1 MSQKIFDG
9 IFEGKTVLVT
19 GHTGFIGSWL
29 TLWLN
34 HLGANVI
41 GYSLNPPTNPSL
53 FDILN
58 FDNEVTNVIS
68 DIRDKDKLFET
79 VKKYEPEFV
88 FHLAAQSLVRY
99 SYENPLDTFEV
110 NVLGTANVLEVL
122 RFSPSVKVAL
132 IMTSDKCYDNKINDH
147 AHVEDDPMGGID
159 PYSASKGAA
168 ELITSSYKHSF
179 FDTSDDKISIST
191 IRAGNILG
199 GGDWAKDRIV
209 PDCMR
214 AWSKNEI
221 VEIRSPNATRP
232 WQHVLEPL
240 SGYFAL
246 GQQLYSQENINGES
260 FNFGPSAQH
269 SHTVEDILKDMSQYW
284 NIKDL
289 SKGYQITD
297 DIKFHEAGLLKL
309 NCDKALFYLKWL
321 PTLSYKEFIDFTGS
335 WYFNFYKSQMD
346 MLDFTLSQI
355 DEYEQIAAEKG
366 IQWTK

>member
-9 IFEGKTVLVT
+9 VFKGKTVLVT

-88 FHLAAQSLVRY
+88 FHLAAQSLVRD
-99 SYENPLDTFEV
+99 SYENPLDTFEI
-110 NVLGTANVLEVL
+110 NVLGTANMLEVL

-168 ELITSSYKHSF
+168 ELITSSYRNSF
-179 FDTSDDKISIST
+179 FDTGDHRMSVST

-199 GGDWAKDRIV
+199 GGDWAKDRII
-209 PDCMR
+209 PDSIR
-214 AWSKNEI
+214 AIIKNQN
-221 VEIRSPNATRP
+221 IRIRNPDSIRP
-232 WQHVLEPL
+232 WQYVLEPI
-240 SGYFAL
+240 SGMLWLARKMHSNKKEFN
-246 GQQLYSQENINGES
+246 QSW
-260 FNFGPSAQH
+260 NFGPNIKKNLKVIDVAKLGKKILNSK
-269 SHTVEDILKDMSQYW
+269 SKILKTKKIYYESEH
-284 NIKDL
+284 L
-289 SKGYQITD
+289 SLDSRKSL
-297 DIKFHEAGLLKL
+297 KFLNWKISLTAKEALKL
-309 NCDKALFYLKWL
+309 TFEWYKFYYNRTSRDKIVNFSFNQINY
-321 PTLSYKEFIDFTGS
+321 YK
-335 WYFNFYKSQMD
+335 
-346 MLDFTLSQI
+346 
-355 DEYEQIAAEKG
+355 
-366 IQWTK
+366 